1 MKQIQSSAS
10 EKGHGCFRKRNKAL
24 VSMITLFGVLML
36 SSVAM
41 ADEINS
47 NQTSEI
53 TASSQPVAATTSTPT
68 TTSEEVLATGTT
80 PSPAESAPSVTATQ
94 AISGAPATTYNTPKI
109 NNDVT
114 FDKATY
120 QSGQDVRISIN
131 NPEGVSSDITVSH
144 LDQVLYEKKNLEGS
158 PLTIPSTVFSPNA
171 GFIVDIRGRKVDGSQ
186 AFHKVAGL
194 AVEDDWTIYPRYG
207 VVAGSKD
214 NHNSITKDNWSHL
227 QTDRWR

>member
-80 PSPAESAPSVTATQ
+80 P
-94 AISGAPATTYNTPKI
+94 KI

-131 NPEGVSSDITVSH
+131 NPEVVSSDITVSH

-158 PLTIPSTVFSPNA
+158 ALTIPSTVFSPNA
-171 GFIVDIRGRKVDGSQ
+171 GFIVDVRGRKVDGSQ